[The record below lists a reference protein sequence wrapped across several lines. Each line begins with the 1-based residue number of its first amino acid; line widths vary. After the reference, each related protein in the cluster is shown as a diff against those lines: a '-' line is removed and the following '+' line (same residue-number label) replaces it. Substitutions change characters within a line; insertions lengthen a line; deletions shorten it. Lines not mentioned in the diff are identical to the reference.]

1 MSSTKQYII
10 IFLSSFA
17 SVTTLMVL
25 TAMVEPRFFSLVP
38 GTFPPDSTQQQ
49 HAGVS
54 DSAATSSYS
63 MASMSDS
70 FSPTSRQP
78 DSASVQATTVAAN
91 GGTNQLPEKVKGD
104 VSGLKG
110 NASIAI
116 PAPLD
121 TLEEAEL
128 RKMVQIFESMEPE
141 VAARILMKMDE
152 QAISKVI
159 ARMKS
164 RQSAKILATL
174 DPEQAAR
181 ILKGKRNS

>member
-1 MSSTKQYII
+1 MSGTKQYII
-10 IFLSSFA
+10 IFLSSLA

-38 GTFPPDSTQQQ
+38 GTFPPDSTQQ
-49 HAGVS
+49 HRAGIS
-54 DSAATSSYS
+54 DSIATSGYS
-63 MASMSDS
+63 MTSMGDS
-70 FSPTSRQP
+70 SAPTPRQP
-78 DSASVQATTVAAN
+78 DTANVQATTVAAN
-91 GGTNQLPEKVKGD
+91 GGINQLPEKVKGT
-104 VSGLKG
+104 VSELKG
-110 NASIAI
+110 NTSMTI

>member
-1 MSSTKQYII
+1 MSGTKQYII
-10 IFLSSFA
+10 IFLSSLA

-38 GTFPPDSTQQQ
+38 GTFPPDSTQQH
-49 HAGVS
+49 HAGIS
-54 DSAATSSYS
+54 DS
-63 MASMSDS
+63 MASMGDS
-70 FSPTSRQP
+70 SAPTSRQP
-78 DSASVQATTVAAN
+78 DTANVQATTVATN
-91 GGTNQLPEKVKGD
+91 GGINQLPEKVKGT
-104 VSGLKG
+104 VSELKG
-110 NASIAI
+110 NTSMTI